1 MRGVQDHV
9 SAIPQEALSVR
20 SLDAIDQANKN
31 EVVFV
36 EKIAELIQ
44 AWRGMIDRDLMN
56 RIALRRGHIHSD
68 KKTHFT
74 LRF

>member
-1 MRGVQDHV
+1 MRSVQDHV
-9 SAIPQEALSVR
+9 ATITQQALSVR
-20 SLDAIDQANKN
+20 SLDAIDQANEN
-31 EVVFV
+31 EIVFV
-36 EKIAELIQ
+36 EKIAELVQ
-44 AWRGMIDRDLMN
+44 AWRGMIDRDLMD

>member
-9 SAIPQEALSVR
+9 STIPQEALSVW
-20 SLDAIDQANKN
+20 SLDAIDQANKD

-36 EKIAELIQ
+36 EHIAKFIQ
-44 AWRGMIDRDLMN
+44 AWRGMIDRNLMN
-56 RIALRRGHIHSD
+56 RIALRRWHIHSD
-68 KKTHFT
+68 KKTHLI

>member
-9 SAIPQEALSVR
+9 ATITQEALSVR
-20 SLDAIDQANKN
+20 PFDAIDQANKD

-36 EKIAELIQ
+36 EHIAELVQ